1 MEELPCLPNL
11 ARREEGCRRR
21 WVAASDDEEDG
32 YAATENSLER
42 VVVARRKTRRRTWR
56 LHGGRPKM
64 VGDGG
69 DDDLGLPSR
78 GKVFSVLVANRDTLS
93 LSPVGSSGDS
103 EIDECLYSLSD
114 LKTVVSPYL
123 KIDSNPNSCDNSGSE
138 ESSGGV
144 SERLLD
150 ESEILSPSKKFDL
163 SSKNILKIPKNG
175 DLCHEP
181 PPGYFTV
188 YLEYF
193 NFGFSLPPHALLIE
207 IVDSLGELVDP
218 KSLIPAGNA
227 LFKLNF
233 DDCDKLSL
241 AEVRACIEK
250 NEKTPSKTPRKESPM
265 DRGNHNSQGIPRR
278 RNSPGPSDRVN
289 CSGPP
294 SKNTD
299 TRDRRNGGRRNDA
312 DRDTRTRENANGRI
326 NPKRRRE
333 DERTV
338 PPDTRE
344 GCHLFLEGV
353 NHKSNA
359 GSFWD
364 LKDPDI
370 GWRNGANLIGDHD
383 RLHLLPQPT
392 EVLTRSLASSAFQI
406 LSLAQTFQFREERSR
421 NSGRKFDDELASLR
435 GECKRLGEE
444 GAKARDDFLKSQ
456 KELEEKSKKYD
467 AMCKDMELLKGK
479 YSHESETGETFLN
492 SSIGKNLLRS
502 TGEKAIECYR
512 ESTDFRDEVIQR
524 AIVIHDEVVVDCRK
538 ELRKTQL
545 VPEEIIMMIHPK
557 IPEPSLARVE
567 DDSDP
572 PLGDLLGG
580 LGDEEMIE
588 ALRSNF

>member
-1 MEELPCLPNL
+1 M
-11 ARREEGCRRR
+11 
-21 WVAASDDEEDG
+21 
-32 YAATENSLER
+32 
-42 VVVARRKTRRRTWR
+42 
-56 LHGGRPKM
+56 
-64 VGDGG
+64 
-69 DDDLGLPSR
+69 
-78 GKVFSVLVANRDTLS
+78 
-93 LSPVGSSGDS
+93 
-103 EIDECLYSLSD
+103 
-114 LKTVVSPYL
+114 
-123 KIDSNPNSCDNSGSE
+123 
-138 ESSGGV
+138 
-144 SERLLD
+144 
-150 ESEILSPSKKFDL
+150 
-163 SSKNILKIPKNG
+163 
-175 DLCHEP
+175 
-181 PPGYFTV
+181 
-188 YLEYF
+188 
-193 NFGFSLPPHALLIE
+193 
-207 IVDSLGELVDP
+207 
-218 KSLIPAGNA
+218 AG
-227 LFKLNF
+227 
-233 DDCDKLSL
+233 DKLSL

-250 NEKTPSKTPRKESPM
+250 NEKTPSKTSKKESPM
-265 DRGNHNSQGIPRR
+265 DRGNHNSHGIPRR

-338 PPDTRE
+338 PPDTCE
-344 GCHLFLEGV
+344 GRHLFLEGV
-353 NHKSNA
+353 NHKNNA

-364 LKDPDI
+364 LKDSEI
-370 GWRNGANLIGDHD
+370 GWRTGANLIGDHD

-467 AMCKDMELLKGK
+467 AMCKDMELLRGK

-545 VPEEIIMMIHPK
+545 VPEEIIMMIHPQ
-557 IPEPSLARVE
+557 IPEPSIARVD